1 MRFSSIELWLAIC
14 CSTTSQHKRT
24 LPIKYLLFRLSINI
38 HKPLLFLTEKQA
50 WAAACMVRH
59 GKMRAALPLLSLKAD
74 ISVRDLIKLS
84 YNTMN
89 ICTFHNVYTSC
100 IKMRLFVS
108 TQFCGSPTNNFILP
122 HPAHTSLFPSTPAL
136 AHQELSCTAPC
147 CVGSRGSCGTPAGV
161 QVSTLYISKV
171 LALPVWMPNT
181 NYCHLLVWESYVL

>member
-1 MRFSSIELWLAIC
+1 
-14 CSTTSQHKRT
+14 
-24 LPIKYLLFRLSINI
+24 
-38 HKPLLFLTEKQA
+38 
-50 WAAACMVRH
+50 MVRH

-147 CVGSRGSCGTPAGV
+147 CVGSRGPAVLRGSAGLYFVYIQSSSSSCLNAKYKLLPPAGMGELCSLIHASWLSAV
-161 QVSTLYISKV
+161 VC
-171 LALPVWMPNT
+171 PVWCNFF
-181 NYCHLLVWESYVL
+181 LLQRSWCEVRSLVLWCQFWIPTLR